1 MNTTPPS
8 ETIEISDGVYA
19 YVQPDG
25 SWFLNNTGFIVG
37 RKGVIS
43 VDTCATERRTRSYL
57 ESIAAVTHLP
67 VRTLVNT
74 HHHADHTY
82 GNFLLPGATVVGHE
96 QTRAEVMAFGRQV
109 NRGVWND
116 VEWGEFEPAPPFLTY
131 TTGITLWA
139 DELRCDVRHA
149 GVPAHTTNDSLIHLP
164 ERSVLFAGDLLF
176 PGGTPFVLMGSLS
189 GAIEVLE
196 KVVRPL
202 GARTIV
208 SGHGPVG
215 GPEVIDDMLDYLR
228 FVEDLARRAREA
240 GLTPLEAAR
249 EACPGRFADLLDAE
263 RIVGN
268 LHRAYAELDG
278 ATPGARIDTAAAYRD
293 MVAYNGGRP
302 LTSHA

>member
-1 MNTTPPS
+1 MSRIPAS
-8 ETIEISDGVYA
+8 ETVEVSDGVYA
-19 YVQPDG
+19 YIQPDG
-25 SWFLNNTGFIVG
+25 SWFLNNTGFITA
-37 RKGVIS
+37 RQGVIS
-43 VDTCATERRTRSYL
+43 VDTCATEHRTRAYL
-57 ESIAAVTHLP
+57 DAIAEVTPRP

-96 QTRAEVMAFGRQV
+96 QTRAEVLAFGRQV
-109 NRGVWND
+109 NRGLWND
-116 VEWGEFEPAPPFLTY
+116 VEWGDFELAPPFLTY
-131 TTGITLWA
+131 TTGVTLWA
-139 DELRCDVRHA
+139 DELRCDVRHV
-149 GVPAHTTNDSLIHLP
+149 GTPAHTTNDSVIHLP
-164 ERSVLFAGDLLF
+164 DRSVLFAGDLLF
-176 PGGTPFVLMGSLS
+176 PGGTPFVLMGSLI
-189 GAIEVLE
+189 GTIEVLE

-215 GPEVIDDMLDYLR
+215 GPEVIDDMLGYLR
-228 FVEDLARRAREA
+228 FVKDLAHRAKDA

-249 EACPGRFADLLDAE
+249 ETDLGHYADLLDAE

-278 ATPGARIDTAAAYRD
+278 AAPGARIDTAAAYRD
-293 MVAYNGGRP
+293 MVAYNGGQP